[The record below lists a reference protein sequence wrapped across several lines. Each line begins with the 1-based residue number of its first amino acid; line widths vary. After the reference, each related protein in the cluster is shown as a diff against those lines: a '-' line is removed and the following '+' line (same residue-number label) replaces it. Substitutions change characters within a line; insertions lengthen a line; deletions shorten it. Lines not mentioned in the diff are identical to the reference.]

1 MVKNNELNEAKLYQ
15 NEIEKNFVEEFK
27 NNYIFLSQSKKIIN
41 KLSDNLNSIINNDE
55 INESISSKILLDEF
69 L

>member
-1 MVKNNELNEAKLYQ
+1 M
-15 NEIEKNFVEEFK
+15 EEFK

-41 KLSDNLNSIINNDE
+41 KLSDNLNSIIDNDE

>member
-1 MVKNNELNEAKLYQ
+1 MAILNGNQ
-15 NEIEKNFVEEFK
+15 G
-27 NNYIFLSQSKKIIN
+27 IN
-41 KLSDNLNSIINNDE
+41 KLSDNLNSIIDNDE